1 LIIYLSHLSLK
12 QFFCDS
18 FFFVFIWCQALLDD
32 PSAMLAG
39 SAPKATWSLLWHLMQ
54 VRMSMGV

>member
-1 LIIYLSHLSLK
+1 
-12 QFFCDS
+12 
-18 FFFVFIWCQALLDD
+18 LLDD

-54 VRMSMGV
+54 VRNIKTK